1 MGSKVQLFAAIRR
14 DARVD
19 GLSIRAL
26 ADKYGVYRRT
36 VRQALGS
43 PQPPPRKRVVRVT
56 PVLNTVRDLVDAM
69 LVEDL
74 SAPRKQRHTAR
85 RVFER
90 LCDEHQARVCYS
102 TVVKYVRRR
111 RPQIVAEAR
120 SRTRVVDGLVP

>member
-1 MGSKVQLFAAIRR
+1 MGSRVRLFAAIRR
-14 DARVD
+14 DARVE

-26 ADKYGVYRRT
+26 ADKYGVHRRT

-43 PQPPPRKRVVRVT
+43 PQPPPRKPVVRVT
-56 PVLNTVRDLVDAM
+56 PVLDTVRDLIDAM
-69 LVEDL
+69 LVDDL

-90 LCDEHQARVCYS
+90 LCDEYGARVCYS

-111 RPQIVAEAR
+111 RPQVVAESRAR
-120 SRTRVVDGLVP
+120 AG